1 MRLVDP
7 KERLAY
13 LKELLNEESTERINY
28 PTFHEIPT
36 QRAVEC
42 GDDISLINVK
52 SKTFLFDTMKKLRL
66 FDGPKELTSI
76 KKIKAFHGEIIE
88 RLKTLFESVNFYET
102 NTYDPPKIKMVRR
115 ILEQGYLDAAKR
127 VIHLINIE
135 ISVRTTQGEYYK
147 ENTGDTCLEK
157 NFDLILIFLLLFKKA
172 DKLKKLQKVE
182 EVTSIYLY
190 LAIYYERENNKW
202 LWLAY
207 ELYTF
212 AMDTCKC
219 YNKDQGLTE
228 ATVRYMLGRL
238 CFFRMNKLDEAIQ
251 HFQIVCGLSEG
262 RSWSASAFSG
272 IKDDYIYPTA
282 RYILYISHV
291 AMVSEKKVENP
302 KEVLHHLQE
311 ALITSATRKEYL
323 ELLIPLA
330 DAYNNENNPKDAK
343 KYLKQYVSMLRSN
356 QEGLSEEMSLS
367 NPELAKQVT
376 LRFFYYNL
384 CEDKYYGAIEY
395 LYHFYKLAKMQK
407 DMRSEAFAYKYYGLL
422 FLQKDFFSYAYCLL
436 THATRMFILLN
447 DEKNELIL
455 KSILCYFQNGV
466 ITMNF
471 SELDDIDGKLLSLFI
486 QNVKNEIP
494 ENLTINN
501 LFECDVEKMKHHR
514 KSSID
519 SVSKFEKFDSE
530 NFMKPLRNANKHKRI
545 VFDVYFV
552 ERPKI
557 KKLIKE
563 QKRKKESN

>member
-238 CFFRMNKLDEAIQ
+238 CFFR
-251 HFQIVCGLSEG
+251 
-262 RSWSASAFSG
+262 
-272 IKDDYIYPTA
+272 
-282 RYILYISHV
+282 
-291 AMVSEKKVENP
+291 
-302 KEVLHHLQE
+302 
-311 ALITSATRKEYL
+311 SATRKEYL